1 MGAARSVSPR
11 LKRVVCVQQPPR
23 VCKGLVQGDA
33 VREDQHR
40 LLPPL
45 LPQTR
50 ETSAKVSGLRVRLF
64 IATRSQKVYS
74 CLQFPDSWL
83 NRYKTF
89 FATPT
94 CRARFVVTRVP
105 CIICLSCCPIAL
117 IFRVTVVNLQRTQSL
132 VTKKRILDLEQM
144 YFYHV
149 GPRTQSLVTKMGFGI
164 LNPKP

>member
-1 MGAARSVSPR
+1 M
-11 LKRVVCVQQPPR
+11 
-23 VCKGLVQGDA
+23 QGDA

-89 FATPT
+89 FHSHMQGSFCGHACAMHYLPVLLSN
-94 CRARFVVTRVP
+94 RFDISGYSSKSTTYPVFSYKKKDFGSRTDVF
-105 CIICLSCCPIAL
+105 LS
-117 IFRVTVVNLQRTQSL
+117 RRTTYPVFSY
-132 VTKKRILDLEQM
+132 KNGIWDLEQM
-144 YFYHV
+144 YFNHV
-149 GPRTQSLVTKMGFGI
+149 GTQSLVTKMGFLISNRCIFKQGT
-164 LNPKP
+164 